1 MIKVE
6 ATDGND
12 GLFTEIEGALLGTDG
27 QLGEVVLAAF
37 ESDGTLL
44 IQRADLEVAREDLA
58 GDMHLGV
65 VIRKAL
71 VAGDEEL
78 ILRQVG
84 VRLQVD
90 AGVELRDVEDAALT
104 VTVLKVLSSP
114 QMEAFRRESSRVTVS

>member
-44 IQRADLEVAREDLA
+44 IQRADLEVARRHA
-58 GDMHLGV
+58 SGRGH
-65 VIRKAL
+65 
-71 VAGDEEL
+71 
-78 ILRQVG
+78 
-84 VRLQVD
+84 
-90 AGVELRDVEDAALT
+90 T
-104 VTVLKVLSSP
+104 
-114 QMEAFRRESSRVTVS
+114 